1 MVVLGQGTKY
11 LRGFHI
17 WVNNIQLSSTG
28 TNATTCTPGAN
39 QIRRM
44 LKACDHLPV
53 NTGITGKGNE
63 SSYRPLQEQCLA
75 GVVGLKLHEDW
86 GSSPSA
92 IDTCLR

>member
-1 MVVLGQGTKY
+1 MQD
-11 LRGFHI
+11 FHMLF
-17 WVNNIQLSSTG
+17 NNVQIISTG

-53 NTGITGKGNE
+53 NIGITGKGND
-63 SSYRPLQEQCLA
+63 SSYGPLREQCFA